1 LRRPFAT
8 FGGTS
13 VFATVLNQTSVET
26 TSAIRFI
33 LGESMENLI
42 TTVEPSLMGP
52 ESGPPIAALAPAPAL
67 AARVVPRI
75 PCQITFRGMVASE
88 PPRAEVRAWLEKL
101 GPLTSSMTAG
111 QVLIEA
117 VDRGRKEQ
125 HYRVRMDLTLPT
137 SVVVVDYDHPSN
149 GPHEDVYVAIRNAFR
164 AARRQ
169 LEAHARMLTEATGDS
184 ATLAAS

>member
-1 LRRPFAT
+1 MASAFAT
-8 FGGTS
+8 FGGKS
-13 VFATVLNQTSVET
+13 VFPPMSDQTSVET
-26 TSAIRFI
+26 TAAIRFI
-33 LGESMENLI
+33 VGKESMENLI

-52 ESGPPIAALAPAPAL
+52 ESGPPIAVPAPAL
-67 AARVVPRI
+67 AARIVPRI
-75 PCQITFRGMVASE
+75 ACQISFSGMVASE

-101 GPLTSSMTAG
+101 GALTSPMTNG

-169 LEAHARMLTEATGDS
+169 LEAHARTLTEAAGERALVT
-184 ATLAAS
+184 

>member
-1 LRRPFAT
+1 MQ
-8 FGGTS
+8 
-13 VFATVLNQTSVET
+13 NQ
-26 TSAIRFI
+26 
-33 LGESMENLI
+33 I
-42 TTVEPSLMGP
+42 TPVEPSLMSH
-52 ESGPPIAALAPAPAL
+52 ETEAPIAALAPVL
-67 AARVVPRI
+67 AAPVAPRI
-75 PCQITFRGMVASE
+75 ACQIAFSGMPASE

-101 GPLTSSMTAG
+101 GALTSPMTKG

-169 LEAHARMLTEATGDS
+169 LEAHARTLTEVTGDS
-184 ATLAAS
+184 IKHAAS